1 MSMTSQTV
9 PRHTPVLR
17 DIEALVEQ
25 ELGFA
30 GHHENESVRSRR
42 PTRTRA
48 KVFCV
53 LLDSTALIV
62 GFAVAFAVARLTGRD
77 VHRGTVAVVVG
88 MVPVELLLLA
98 HGGLYQSRFL
108 AHHIEESRRLLRA
121 RSFAVVLF
129 LAIHAASNTPVS
141 ARFILLCAILSTIA
155 LFVDR
160 EIQRLWFR
168 HSRIAG
174 RRLRPVL
181 MVGGGKEAADYAR
194 VIGSEAWSG
203 VRIVGYVADH
213 ESRELRSLGV
223 DYLGHVA
230 EAGHV
235 ANERDVSGAIF
246 DSSALDSSVS
256 SNLARDF
263 AEHGYYVE
271 FMIGARG
278 LAPER
283 LEVVPLGRISTVLV
297 QPVARVGWRVATK
310 RMGDLVVAGG
320 ALVALSP
327 LFAVVALAI
336 KLEDR
341 GPVFFRQDRVG
352 KLGRTFRAWKF
363 RSMQTNAE
371 ALRSTL
377 EAQNEAGGGLFKIK
391 TDPRITRVGR
401 LIRRTSIDELP
412 QLLNVISGEM
422 SIVGPR
428 PLPVADVRDNWEE
441 RMAQRLRVRPGIT
454 GMWQVSGRSDLGDD
468 DFLKLDLYYVDN
480 WSPFV
485 DLLIIAKTIPAVLF
499 AKGAY

>member
-1 MSMTSQTV
+1 MSMISRSV
-9 PRHTPVLR
+9 PHQSSVGRGL
-17 DIEALVEQ
+17 EALVEQ

-30 GHHENESVRSRR
+30 GHREDESVRSRR
-42 PTRTRA
+42 PTRTWA
-48 KVFCV
+48 KICCV
-53 LLDSTALIV
+53 LLDTAALIV
-62 GFAVAFAVARLTGRD
+62 GFGIAFAAAKLTGRS
-77 VHRGTVAVVVG
+77 VHRGTIAVVAG

-98 HGGLYQSRFL
+98 HAGLYQSRFL
-108 AHHIEESRRLLRA
+108 AHHIDESRRLLRA
-121 RSFAVVLF
+121 RSFAVVIF

-141 ARFILLCAILSTIA
+141 ARFILLCATLSTVA

-160 EIQRLWFR
+160 EIQRSWFR
-168 HSRIAG
+168 QARVAG

-194 VIGSEAWSG
+194 VISRETWSG
-203 VRIVGYVADH
+203 VRIVGYVADQ
-213 ESRELRSLGV
+213 ESRELHALGV
-223 DYLGHVA
+223 RHLGKVA
-230 EAGHV
+230 DAGHV
-235 ANERDVSGAIF
+235 ANETDVSGAIF
-246 DSSALDSSVS
+246 DSGALDSNVS

-297 QPVARVGWRVATK
+297 QPVARVGWRVAAK
-310 RMGDLVVAGG
+310 RIGDLVVAGG
-320 ALVALSP
+320 ALLVLAP
-327 LFAVVALAI
+327 LFAIVAVAI

-371 ALRSTL
+371 TLRPTL
-377 EAQNEAGGGLFKIK
+377 EGQNEAGGGLFKMRA
-391 TDPRITRVGR
+391 DPRITRVGR
-401 LIRRTSIDELP
+401 FIRRTSIDELP
-412 QLLNVISGEM
+412 QLLNVISGAM

-441 RMAQRLRVRPGIT
+441 RMAQRLRVSPGIT

-485 DLLIIAKTIPAVLF
+485 DLLIIAKTIPAVLM